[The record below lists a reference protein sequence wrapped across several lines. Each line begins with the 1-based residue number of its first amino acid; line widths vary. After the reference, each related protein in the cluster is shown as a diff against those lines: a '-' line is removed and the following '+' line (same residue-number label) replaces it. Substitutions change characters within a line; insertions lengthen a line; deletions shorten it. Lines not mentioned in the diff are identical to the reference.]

1 MQHLKDKLK
10 SDIDKLEKIKNKIVR
25 INSTYSTFTGADD
38 KSTPSN
44 MNYLKVLHDINTE
57 LNMFKI
63 FYSTTMYDIVLSL
76 SAVGEFSNNLDS
88 TMKLSYLDGLK
99 ISTEELETI
108 AEDLNRFIEVTK
120 DFQSISEGMCDLYS

>member
-10 SDIDKLEKIKNKIVR
+10 SDIDKLEKIKNKIVK
-25 INSTYSTFTGADD
+25 INSTYSTLGADD
-38 KSTPSN
+38 NPRPSN
-44 MNYLKVLHDINTE
+44 MDYLKVLHDINTE

-63 FYSTTMYDIVLSL
+63 FYSTTMYDIVLGL

-99 ISTEELETI
+99 ISTEELETLN
-108 AEDLNRFIEVTK
+108 EDLNRFIEVTK